1 MSMIF
6 PTGWQELKIKNGL
19 QHMNT
24 EDVKYDKQIVS
35 IDNIVDGFKGVL
47 GAKKTNIIYWKR
59 GYDNGLDGKQLVYTD
74 GKDPQEI
81 KFTILKSKNSSNS
94 KKKSQIN
101 EFLSHFDT
109 TSKTMNH
116 STNFIF

>member
-6 PTGWQELKIKNGL
+6 PSAWQEPKIKNGL

-59 GYDNGLDGKQLVYTD
+59 GYDNGLDGEQLIYTD
-74 GKDPQEI
+74 GKNP
-81 KFTILKSKNSSNS
+81 
-94 KKKSQIN
+94 
-101 EFLSHFDT
+101 
-109 TSKTMNH
+109 SKTRLH
-116 STNFIF
+116 ILQETVERPEEFKKLLE